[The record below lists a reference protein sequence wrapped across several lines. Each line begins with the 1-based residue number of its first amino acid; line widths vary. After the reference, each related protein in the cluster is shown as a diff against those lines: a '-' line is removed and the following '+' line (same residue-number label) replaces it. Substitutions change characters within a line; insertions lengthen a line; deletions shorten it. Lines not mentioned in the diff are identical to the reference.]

1 MSGSS
6 APPMS
11 RPTEPPTQSAA
22 GLIARLDAL
31 ADPVRAAHS
40 QSYFKTGPG
49 DYGEGDIFI
58 GLRMPQVRAAA
69 REFRELPLGEVQ
81 IVLASEVHE
90 HRMAALLVIAA
101 QSRHALRRGDVAAA
115 KAAYDFY
122 LDHSDRVNNWDL
134 VDVTCRDVVGEYLVA
149 TGDVRPLRRLAKSD
163 SLWERRIAM
172 ISTSA
177 FIRAG
182 RPEVAFELAE
192 QLVDDQHDLMHKAVG
207 WMLREAGKI
216 DPGGLDDF
224 LERHAATMP
233 RTALRYSIERMSPQE
248 RAEWL
253 SRRARGAPSP

>member
-1 MSGSS
+1 MS
-6 APPMS
+6 P
-11 RPTEPPTQSAA
+11 RTEPSRGRESPGRSAA

-49 DYGEGDIFI
+49 DYGEGDVFI

-69 REFRELPLGEVQ
+69 REFRDLPLGEVEA
-81 IVLASEVHE
+81 VLASAVHE
-90 HRMAALLVIAA
+90 HRMAALLVVAA
-101 QSRHALRRGDVAAA
+101 QSQRAFKLGDLAAA

-122 LDHSDRVNNWDL
+122 LAHSDRVNNWDL

-149 TGDVRPLRRLAKSD
+149 TADARPLRRLARSD

-172 ISTSA
+172 ISSSA

-182 RPEVAFELAE
+182 QPRVAFELAE
-192 QLVDDQHDLMHKAVG
+192 LLIDDQHDLMHKAVG

-224 LERHAATMP
+224 LERYAATMP
-233 RTALRYSIERMSPQE
+233 RTALRYSIERMSPDE

-253 SRRARGAPSP
+253 SRRGRGATST